1 MRDFAGSLRMDVV
14 VFAFNHADNIFA
26 YTNALCKY
34 TDISVTVILFSYGE
48 ICSSSSFTKNIRK
61 FHYGLTTNNIRE
73 RMLPPELNNALDQ
86 RLKIWLLRLAPKKMS
101 IQNVI
106 ISGIYLFLSYIKI
119 KNKFQIYHFNGVGWH
134 SLFLSYLFRKAKKV
148 LTIHDYISHSGE
160 GGKYTSKMNR
170 KLVNNFDYY
179 IQHYDYLANEFS
191 RYYSV
196 ERSKVFTIRSG
207 TFDHFKAFV
216 EITPGYKNYILSF
229 GRISPY
235 KGLKYLVNGF
245 REYCKENNDLHL
257 VIAGEGDV
265 SDILDVINNEPK
277 IHLINKRL
285 SIYELVG
292 LIKNCLFTVC
302 SYTDATHSAV
312 TVTSYTFNKP
322 VLAHNIG
329 GLSEVI
335 NNGET
340 GILIPDLR
348 AATIKEGIIKML
360 KLIHSNKTEKGISYL
375 TNQGIMNWHQ
385 IANQYE
391 MLYNIIGLTNK

>member
-14 VFAFNHADNIFA
+14 VFAFSHEDNIFA

-48 ICSSSSFTKNIRK
+48 TFSASSFTKNIRE

-86 RLKIWLLRLAPKKMS
+86 RLNIWLLRLAPQKMS
-101 IQNVI
+101 IKNVI
-106 ISGIYLFLSYIKI
+106 ISSMYLLLFYIRI
-119 KNKFQIYHFNGVGWH
+119 RNKFQIYHFNGVGWH
-134 SLFLSYLFRKAKKV
+134 SLFLSYLFRNAKKV

-160 GGKYTSKMNR
+160 EGKYTSKMNR
-170 KLVNNFDYY
+170 KLVHNFDYY

-191 RYYSV
+191 SYYSV

-207 TFDHFKAFV
+207 TFDHFKAFIEV
-216 EITPGYKNYILSF
+216 TPVYKNYILSF

-235 KGLKYLVNGF
+235 KGLLYLVNGF
-245 REYCKENNDLHL
+245 REYCKENTDIHL

-265 SDILDVINNEPK
+265 SDILDIINKEPK
-277 IHLINKRL
+277 IHLIKKRL

-312 TVTSYTFNKP
+312 TVVSYTFSKP

-348 AATIKEGIIKML
+348 APTIKEGIIRML
-360 KLIHSNKTEKGISYL
+360 ELIQSNRTQKGISYL

-385 IANQYE
+385 IAKQYE
-391 MLYNIIGLTNK
+391 MLYNAIDLINK

>member
-1 MRDFAGSLRMDVV
+1 MDVV
-14 VFAFNHADNIFA
+14 VFAFSHEDNIFA

-48 ICSSSSFTKNIRK
+48 VCSASSFTKNIRN
-61 FHYGLTTNNIRE
+61 FHYGLTTNNVRE
-73 RMLPPELNNALDQ
+73 RMLPPELNNELDQ
-86 RLKIWLLRLAPKKMS
+86 RLKIWLLHLAPKKMS

-106 ISGIYLFLSYIKI
+106 ISSIYLFLSYIKI

-134 SLFLSYLFRKAKKV
+134 SLFLSYLFRNAKKV
-148 LTIHDYISHSGE
+148 LTLHDYIPHSGE

-207 TFDHFKAFV
+207 TFEHFKAFV
-216 EITPGYKNYILSF
+216 GVTPEYKNYILSF
-229 GRISPY
+229 GRISLY

-257 VIAGEGDV
+257 VIAGAGDV
-265 SDILDVINNEPK
+265 SDILDMINKETK

-285 SIYELVG
+285 SINEMTG
-292 LIKNCLFTVC
+292 LIQNCLFTVC

-360 KLIHSNKTEKGISYL
+360 ELIHSNKTQKGISYL

>member
-1 MRDFAGSLRMDVV
+1 MDVV

-86 RLKIWLLRLAPKKMS
+86 RLNIWLLRLAPQKMS
-101 IQNVI
+101 IKNVI
-106 ISGIYLFLSYIKI
+106 ISSIYLFLSYIKI

-134 SLFLSYLFRKAKKV
+134 SLFLSYLFRNAKKV
-148 LTIHDYISHSGE
+148 LTLHDYIPHSGE

-207 TFDHFKAFV
+207 TFEHFKAFV
-216 EITPGYKNYILSF
+216 GVTPEYKNYILSF
-229 GRISPY
+229 GRISLY

-257 VIAGEGDV
+257 VIAGAGDV
-265 SDILDVINNEPK
+265 SDILDMINKETK

-285 SIYELVG
+285 SINEMTG
-292 LIKNCLFTVC
+292 LIQNCLFTVC

>member
-1 MRDFAGSLRMDVV
+1 MDVV
-14 VFAFNHADNIFA
+14 VFAFSHEDNIFA

-48 ICSSSSFTKNIRK
+48 VCSASSFTKNIRN
-61 FHYGLTTNNIRE
+61 FHYGLTTNNVRE
-73 RMLPPELNNALDQ
+73 RMLPPELNNELDQ
-86 RLKIWLLRLAPKKMS
+86 RLKIWLLHLAPKKMS

-106 ISGIYLFLSYIKI
+106 ISSIYLFLSYIKI

-134 SLFLSYLFRKAKKV
+134 SLFLSYLFRNAKKV
-148 LTIHDYISHSGE
+148 LTLHDYIPHSGE

-207 TFDHFKAFV
+207 TFEHFKAFV
-216 EITPGYKNYILSF
+216 GVTPEYKNYILSF
-229 GRISPY
+229 GRISLY

-257 VIAGEGDV
+257 VIAGAGDV
-265 SDILDVINNEPK
+265 SDILDMINKETK

-285 SIYELVG
+285 SINEMTG
-292 LIKNCLFTVC
+292 LIQNCLFTVC

-312 TVTSYTFNKP
+312 TVVSYTFNKP

-360 KLIHSNKTEKGISYL
+360 ELIHSNKTQKGISYL

-385 IANQYE
+385 IAKQYE
-391 MLYNIIGLTNK
+391 ILYNTIGLINK

>member
-1 MRDFAGSLRMDVV
+1 MDVV

-86 RLKIWLLRLAPKKMS
+86 RLNIWLLRLAPKKMS